1 MVERKIVWSHR
12 ANIRLYAILEFYTE
26 RNGSNAYSAKLY
38 RKFNQELRLLLKQP
52 DIGVTTTMEDIRGL
66 IVDDFI
72 LYYETA
78 EQFIIVHTV
87 WDTRQDPDALVIK

>member
-1 MVERKIVWSHR
+1 
-12 ANIRLYAILEFYTE
+12 
-26 RNGSNAYSAKLY
+26 
-38 RKFNQELRLLLKQP
+38 
-52 DIGVTTTMEDIRGL
+52 MEDIRGL

>member
-12 ANIRLYAILEFYTE
+12 ANIRLYVILKFYTE
-26 RNGSNAYSAKLY
+26 RNGSNAYSAILY

-52 DIGVTTTMEDIRGL
+52 DIGVITTMEDIRGL
-66 IVDDFI
+66 IVDDFM